1 VYIARTLDFWFWLNV
16 SPRDGRDM
24 TLAAEGFA
32 LAVPDMI
39 LYNCDRIDL
48 KVLLIQIVSYVCV
61 VYSIFELLIDVTYM
75 GSSHFSFYFY

>member
-1 VYIARTLDFWFWLNV
+1 MYIARTLDFWFWLNV

-61 VYSIFELLIDVTYM
+61 VYSTV
-75 GSSHFSFYFY
+75 FSNY

>member
-1 VYIARTLDFWFWLNV
+1 MYIARTLDFWFWLNV

-48 KVLLIQIVSYVCV
+48 KVLLIQIVFLCVCGLQ
-61 VYSIFELLIDVTYM
+61 YFRIID
-75 GSSHFSFYFY
+75 

>member
-1 VYIARTLDFWFWLNV
+1 MYIARTLDFWFWLNV

-39 LYNCDRIDL
+39 LYNCDRNRFESSTDSNSFLRVCGLQYIIKID
-48 KVLLIQIVSYVCV
+48 
-61 VYSIFELLIDVTYM
+61 
-75 GSSHFSFYFY
+75 